1 MRNTQLPRFA
11 WTMLVTA
18 AALMGTQVFAQNVS
32 PVIDLTGEWSAR
44 VHEDAVYR
52 GAGGFLGDYEGL
64 PINAA
69 ARQMAESWDADVL
82 SQPERQTQAH
92 PVVYAMRGEGP
103 NIRISEIRDPA
114 TEQLVALRIVG
125 VYGRADRTIW
135 LDGRSHPSEYAE
147 HTWDGFSTGTFHDGE
162 LTVTTTHMKM
172 GVLQKIGVYASPYAV
187 LTEHYYRH
195 GTYLSMVSVVD
206 DPIYLEEPFVR
217 SQTWVLDTTQNVG
230 QALPWESVD
239 ELGDKQVGW
248 VPHYPLGTKHT
259 EAAEKYNIPFEA
271 LQGGAA
277 TTYPEYQLK
286 IRNAFGS
293 SPASAQP
300 PDTGRSR
307 LTADEQKYKP
317 QRPDL
322 TLSGVEV
329 LPVQGNVYL
338 IANSKGSNIVAQV
351 DDQGALLVDAS
362 VAELSDQVIAEIR
375 KRTKGPIKGIVNTST
390 DIDHIGGNAKISAV
404 GQPMFQGNMGY
415 GAASQATIFSHE
427 KALNQ
432 ISAPGGKTS
441 AVPTALWPTDTFFS
455 DKKKIFFNHEPIE
468 FHFAPGHTDGDI
480 IVWFRQSDVIA
491 AGDVFST
498 TSFPKFDPT
507 RGGTMQGILD
517 GLNHLIDLAVPEFNQ
532 QGGTRII
539 PGHGRIANQSDVV
552 EYRDMATIVRDRV
565 RDARAKGMTLD
576 QIKAAKV
583 TLEYDGIYST
593 PSYTGEMF
601 VEAIYNDLSRK

>member
-135 LDGRSHPSEYAE
+135 LDGRPHPSEYAE

-498 TSFPKFDPT
+498 TSFPKFDPA